1 MSCREHPPCFYKDA
15 QAILADVVD
24 HYDIILTI
32 DNNISELSKV
42 TKNPSAEGF
51 RTAARAFI
59 VNSLPP

>member
-1 MSCREHPPCFYKDA
+1 
-15 QAILADVVD
+15 LADVVD
-24 HYDIILTI
+24 HYDIVLTI